1 MLRLL
6 NKDEKEMSRIGKSP
20 VTIPEGVTIDINDTV
35 ITVKGKLGELTQDF
49 SGVTIKEEE
58 GNVLVERLSDSKDD
72 RSKHGLYRS
81 LINNMVEGVS
91 KGWSKE
97 LELVGV
103 GYRASNQGQKL
114 DLAIG
119 FSHNIVL
126 NVAPEVKVET
136 ISEKGKNPIV
146 KLTSHD
152 KQLVGQVAAKIR
164 GFRKPEPYKGKGIR
178 FVGEIIRR
186 KAGKS
191 A

>member
-1 MLRLL
+1 M
-6 NKDEKEMSRIGKSP
+6 I
-20 VTIPEGVTIDINDTV
+20 
-35 ITVKGKLGELTQDF
+35 
-49 SGVTIKEEE
+49 
-58 GNVLVERLSDSKDD
+58 
-72 RSKHGLYRS
+72 
-81 LINNMVEGVS
+81 EGVS
-91 KGWSKE
+91 KGFTKE

-114 DLAIG
+114 DLALG

-126 NVAPEVKVET
+126 NIAAEVKVEA

-146 KLTSHD
+146 KLTSYD

-164 GFRKPEPYKGKGIR
+164 AFRKPEPYKGKGIK
-178 FVGEIIRR
+178 FVGEQIRR

>member
-1 MLRLL
+1 
-6 NKDEKEMSRIGKSP
+6 MSRIGNNP
-20 VTIPEGVTIDINDTV
+20 VTIPSGVIVTINDNT

-49 SGVTIKEEE
+49 NTVDVKVEEDKVVVTRSSENK
-58 GNVLVERLSDSKDD
+58 DSKA
-72 RSKHGLYRS
+72 KHGLYRA
-81 LINNMVEGVS
+81 LVNNMIEGVS
-91 KGWSKE
+91 KGFTKE

-103 GYRASNQGQKL
+103 GYRASNQGNVL
-114 DLAIG
+114 ELALG
-119 FSHNIVL
+119 FSHNIVMSI
-126 NVAPEVKVET
+126 AQEVKIET
-136 ISEKGKNPIV
+136 VSEKGKNPII

-164 GFRKPEPYKGKGIR
+164 GFRRPEPYKGKGIK

>member
-1 MLRLL
+1 
-6 NKDEKEMSRIGKSP
+6 MSRIGKSP

-35 ITVKGKLGELTQDF
+35 IIVKGKLGELTQDF
-49 SGVTIKEEE
+49 SGVTVKEEE

>member
-20 VTIPEGVTIDINDTV
+20 VTIPEGVTIDINDAV

-49 SGVTIKEEE
+49 SGVTVKEEE

-178 FVGEIIRR
+178 FVGEIKRR